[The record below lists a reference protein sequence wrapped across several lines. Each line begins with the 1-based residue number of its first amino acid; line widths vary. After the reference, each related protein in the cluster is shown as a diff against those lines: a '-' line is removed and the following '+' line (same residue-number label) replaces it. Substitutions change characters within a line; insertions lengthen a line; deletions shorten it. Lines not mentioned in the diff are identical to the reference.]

1 MRAIEKGKI
10 NNDRTFIKPK
20 SFDSPAIVNWRS
32 SREFYGKIKKSSD
45 GTMGIF
51 ETQQMST
58 FFFNSI
64 FLPTPPY
71 RSHCPLPLAI
81 FESTIYIYIYIRDQ
95 PRESSRSGWCV
106 PDCSR
111 RGRRGR
117 FSNICSM
124 VYENWKIESPP
135 IFFHLADNW
144 AARAMP
150 PIFEPSDI
158 VWIFIWCPSVD
169 RCATD

>member
-1 MRAIEKGKI
+1 MHAIEKGKI

-81 FESTIYIYIYIRDQ
+81 FESTNIYIYIFAIN
-95 PRESSRSGWCV
+95 RENPLDRVDASRIAAGGGVGGGFRISARW
-106 PDCSR
+106 SMR
-111 RGRRGR
+111 IGR
-117 FSNICSM
+117 
-124 VYENWKIESPP
+124 
-135 IFFHLADNW
+135 
-144 AARAMP
+144 
-150 PIFEPSDI
+150 
-158 VWIFIWCPSVD
+158 
-169 RCATD
+169 